1 MNNRFKM
8 IAFKMIASSYLFLLK
23 DGRILLSLRS
33 QTGYED
39 GNYSLPAGHVE
50 DGETLI
56 GCLIREAKEEIG
68 IDIDKNDISLVYV
81 MHRKETDIR
90 MDFFFTT
97 TKWAGTPTNCEPQ
110 KCDDLSWFALNAL
123 PENTVGYIRAAIEG
137 WRKGEIYQERGWD

>member
-1 MNNRFKM
+1 
-8 IAFKMIASSYLFLLK
+8 MIASSYVFLIK
-23 DGRILLSLRS
+23 DGKILLSRRF

-50 DGETLI
+50 DGETLT

-68 IDIDKNDISLVYV
+68 IDIDKKDISLVYV

-90 MDFFFTT
+90 VDFFFTT
-97 TKWAGTPTNCEPQ
+97 TKWIGTPTNCEPK

-123 PENTVGYIRAAIEG
+123 PKNTVPYIRAAIEG
-137 WRKGEIYQERGWD
+137 WIKGEIYQERWGI